1 MTRRRGSLRGVKLQ
15 ALQPLLLVGAGGF
28 VGSVLRFLVSGWA
41 QRIDP
46 QGGFP
51 YGTLAV
57 NAIGCL
63 LIGLLSGLADAR
75 GVLGPEAR
83 LLLLIGVLGGFTTFS
98 TFGYETLGL
107 LRNGAVLPAA
117 TNVLAS
123 VGLGLAAVWLGYGIG
138 STR

>member
-1 MTRRRGSLRGVKLQ
+1 MRRAKGLAV
-15 ALQPLLLVGAGGF
+15 LVGAGGF

-63 LIGLLSGLADAR
+63 VIGLLSGLADAR

-83 LLLLIGVLGGFTTFS
+83 LLILVGVLGGFTTFS
-98 TFGYETLGL
+98 TFGMETVNLMRDAHL
-107 LRNGAVLPAA
+107 LAA
-117 TNVLAS
+117 FGNVALH
-123 VGLGLAAVWLGYGIG
+123 VVLGLAMVYLGLVAAQWIYG
-138 STR
+138 